1 MAVSHCLSSGF
12 PVAQVE
18 AHPEGEAEVQVMGI
32 VDHRRQSLTVCFV
45 DSLWLRWKQVQK
57 EGLKAGRRDC

>member
-45 DSLWLRWKQVQK
+45 DSCGSGGNKSK
-57 EGLKAGRRDC
+57 RRG